1 MSIQKKTT
9 KISRQQSEQGKFQ
22 NMYYEVQLPYF
33 NPQSNSIFATSLLNN
48 PSLLNIYQQAMSSY
62 LQGYYKQAIFFA
74 EKLLC
79 LNQDSTALAYL
90 VFLLGMCHFAN
101 QEYSGVYNLFLKHK
115 MTQGDFAVL
124 GARALYSNRQY
135 EMGIEILQEENSSQS
150 DWVRGQCYE
159 ALENKQLAVS
169 NYFECLQK
177 TPTNVRVFQQLVDS
191 YLISSDEKENLVQ
204 QIQLNSDEA
213 WLKDYYISKTI
224 NYDIVNSKIADH
236 LQEEKRKIV
245 QQLQIV
251 DKVEIQQLK
260 PSPIRSPYIRKE
272 EIPIQNDLIYVAL
285 EKKNNID
292 ILNVKAKKAY
302 YNYDIASAYD
312 WSLKAIK
319 QDPLYF
325 EVIPT
330 YVSCLLELE
339 QIAELYYCA
348 HNLIENYAQNALS
361 WFVVGVYYFST
372 KKYEVARKQFQKS
385 IQLDQHLIYSWIG
398 LAHSYAIQDESDQ
411 AMSIYRSI
419 TRQFPGCYQAHVYI
433 GMEYL
438 RTNNLQTAILSLQQA
453 KDINPTDPMIQN
465 ELGVIAYKQKKYNEA
480 KDYFLNALV
489 FCQNSNHK
497 IRESTLQNLGHT
509 FRKQKDYKNAIQIFE
524 KCIQINSVSPQIFFG
539 LAFSYHLSELPNCL
553 SKAIHYYHKSLSLK
567 SDQTFVQDM
576 LSRAL
581 QEAADMGL
589 SEYIN

>member
-1 MSIQKKTT
+1 MSIQKKTS
-9 KISRQQSEQGKFQ
+9 KIIRQSSEPQKYQ

-33 NPQSNSIFATSLLNN
+33 NPSSNSIFANQLLNN
-48 PSLLNIYQQAMSSY
+48 PSFMNIYQLGISSY
-62 LQGYYKQAIFFA
+62 LQGQYKQAIFFA

-79 LNQDSTALAYL
+79 LNQDQNTQAYL
-90 VFLLGMCHFAN
+90 VFMLGICHFAN
-101 QEYSGVYNLFLKHK
+101 AEYSGVYNLFLKYK
-115 MTQGDFAVL
+115 LTQGDFAVL
-124 GARALYSNRQY
+124 AARALYANKQY
-135 EMGIEILQEENSSQS
+135 ELGIEILQDEITSQS
-150 DWVRGQCYE
+150 DWIRGQCYE

-169 NYFECLQK
+169 NYYECLQK

-191 YLISSDEKENLVQ
+191 YLISSDEKENLIQ
-204 QIQLNSDEA
+204 QIQLNSDEG
-213 WLKDYYISKTI
+213 WLKDYYVSKTI
-224 NYDIVNSKIADH
+224 NCDIGNQKIVDH
-236 LQEEKRKIV
+236 LQEEKRKIA

-251 DKVEIQQLK
+251 DKVDIQQMK

-272 EIPIQNDLIYVAL
+272 ENSIQNDLVYVTL
-285 EKKNNID
+285 DRKNNID

-302 YNYDIASAYD
+302 YSYDIASAYD

-325 EVIPT
+325 DVIPT
-330 YVSCLLELE
+330 YVSCLLELD
-339 QIAELYYCA
+339 QIAELYFCA
-348 HNLIENYAQNALS
+348 HNLIENYSSNALS

-385 IQLDQHLIYSWIG
+385 IQLNQHLIYSWIG

-497 IRESTLQNLGHT
+497 IRESALQNLGHT
-509 FRKQKDYKNAIQIFE
+509 FRKQRDYKNAIQIFE
-524 KCIQINSVSPQIFFG
+524 KCIQLNSVSPQIFFG
-539 LAFSYHLSELPNCL
+539 LAFSYHLSELPNSL
-553 SKAIHYYHKSLSLK
+553 SKAIHFYHKSLSLK

-576 LSRAL
+576 LSKAL
-581 QEAADMGL
+581 QEAADFGL
-589 SEYIN
+589 QEYVN